1 MRKVIKSVW
10 YMLVFHYHYLCL
22 TCALFLTFI
31 TPIEFERLGYY
42 SCQIPPYNYAP
53 DQGMI
58 IVPRVPEEEY
68 YPALPPY
75 YYAPH
80 QVMIIVPQVPKVECY
95 PAVAVVKPVRFSR
108 LRSVMKMLLSRST
121 QKK

>member
-1 MRKVIKSVW
+1 M
-10 YMLVFHYHYLCL
+10 
-22 TCALFLTFI
+22 
-31 TPIEFERLGYY
+31 GYY

-75 YYAPH
+75 YYAPN
-80 QVMIIVPQVPKVECY
+80 QQDMIIAPRVPKEECY
-95 PAVAVVKPVRFSR
+95 PAVAVVKPERVRFGR
-108 LRSVMKMLLSRST
+108 LRSMMKTLLSRST